1 MGTMDCLSWEVEER
15 GRHLQ
20 MKGGRVGG
28 SKDEREL
35 ISAIATAIPVEVEER
50 EGGRVRGSKDGGMK
64 GGSAERRSFIIA
76 YICSSHNNLIY
87 CGHHLSHITHT
98 WHIS

>member
-28 SKDEREL
+28 SKDEANQCNSHSNSSGSGGESR
-35 ISAIATAIPVEVEER
+35 R
-50 EGGRVRGSKDGGMK
+50 EGGREQGWRD
-64 GGSAERRSFIIA
+64 ERRECREKVI
-76 YICSSHNNLIY
+76 HN
-87 CGHHLSHITHT
+87 
-98 WHIS
+98 